1 MRLFRGQEVD
11 DGFPVVRTT
20 GAADLMKLRMQQLLE
35 SLTTA
40 TNPGLMEFDFEGLK
54 FLKEG

>member
-1 MRLFRGQEVD
+1 
-11 DGFPVVRTT
+11 
-20 GAADLMKLRMQQLLE
+20 MKLSMQQLLE